1 MLGCLLPTNTTQ
13 FEKRL
18 ADACDFHKDIEDS
31 INFISRA
38 KLDIIDPSFL
48 PWLVEEYGLGELTSY
63 VPDFSVLLETGP
75 EWQRVRGSLAAID
88 KGLEWLDLNAHF
100 VGAWPERK
108 WWNSFQLYF
117 DQLPDTDK
125 LKAIE
130 GIVKL
135 SECLRSDLWRGIHGY
150 DAPIVEGNISRLD
163 DSMFDSQSGV
173 CVTESGTVFS
183 FGRSKEISL
192 TLTEE
197 DGKFIGNW
205 IDDQE
210 ELVWEGLDYPWDR
223 ANFPWESAQI
233 SEHDVLIASQ
243 FKDRSLYNENDE
255 LIDNWIDDEN
265 EEFSWKSLDY
275 PWDEAN
281 VPWVSDQKNGRDIL
295 MANWFKDRTLYLAL
309 RDNNNKL
316 IGYRRCNIVQQVTR
330 VSDGVYSYSGHRF
343 TPFIKGT
350 KVLLAARTQFDDI
363 NDKQAAFVSVFV
375 HAAPAKHISPGK
387 LWLEPDELIDG
398 VEILKTPVSLSLR
411 KDVREQFK
419 ILLRF

>member
-18 ADACDFHKDIEDS
+18 ADACDFHKSIEDS

-63 VPDFSVLLETGP
+63 VPDLSVLLETGP
-75 EWQRVRGSLAAID
+75 SWQRVRGSLKAID
-88 KGLEWLDLNAHF
+88 KGLEWLDLNAQF
-100 VGAWPERK
+100 VKAWPERK

-135 SECLRSDLWRGIHGY
+135 SECLRSDFWRGIHGY

-183 FGRSKEISL
+183 FGRSTEISL

-197 DGKFIGNW
+197 DGKLIGNW

-210 ELVWEGLDYPWDR
+210 ELVWEGLDYPWDVMD
-223 ANFPWESAQI
+223 F
-233 SEHDVLIASQ
+233 
-243 FKDRSLYNENDE
+243 
-255 LIDNWIDDEN
+255 
-265 EEFSWKSLDY
+265 
-275 PWDEAN
+275 
-281 VPWVSDQKNGRDIL
+281 PWVSVGKNERDIL
-295 MANWFKDRTLYLAL
+295 MAGWFKGRTLYLAL
-309 RDNNNKL
+309 RDDDDKL
-316 IGYRRCNIVQQVTR
+316 IGYRRCNIVQQVK
-330 VSDGVYSYSGHRF
+330 SDLNGVYSYSDSRLEPS
-343 TPFIKGT
+343 TQGT
-350 KVLLAARTQFDDI
+350 QFLTAARTQFHDVD
-363 NDKQAAFVSVFV
+363 DKQVASTSVLV
-375 HAAPAKHISPGK
+375 HATPAKLIPFGR
-387 LWLEPDELIDG
+387 LWLEPDGLIDG

>member
-75 EWQRVRGSLAAID
+75 EWQRIRGSLKAID
-88 KGLEWLDLNAHF
+88 KGLEWLDLSAHF

-135 SECLRSDLWRGIHGY
+135 SECLRSDFWRGIHGY

-183 FGRSKEISL
+183 FGRSTEISL

-197 DGKFIGNW
+197 DGKLIGNW

-210 ELVWEGLDYPWDR
+210 ELVWEGLDYPWDVMD
-223 ANFPWESAQI
+223 F
-233 SEHDVLIASQ
+233 
-243 FKDRSLYNENDE
+243 
-255 LIDNWIDDEN
+255 
-265 EEFSWKSLDY
+265 
-275 PWDEAN
+275 
-281 VPWVSDQKNGRDIL
+281 PWVSVGKNERDIL
-295 MANWFKDRTLYLAL
+295 MAGWFKGRTLYLAL

>member
-1 MLGCLLPTNTTQ
+1 MLGCLLPTNTTK

-18 ADACDFHKDIEDS
+18 ADACDFHKSIEDS

-63 VPDFSVLLETGP
+63 VPDFYVLLETGP
-75 EWQRVRGSLAAID
+75 GWQRVRGSLAAID
-88 KGLEWLDLNAHF
+88 KGLEWLDLSAHF

-135 SECLRSDLWRGIHGY
+135 SECLRSDFWRGVHGY

-163 DSMFDSQSGV
+163 DSIFDSQSGA
-173 CVTESGTVFS
+173 CATEGGTVFS
-183 FGRSKEISL
+183 FGRSTEISL

-197 DGKFIGNW
+197 DGKLIGNW

-210 ELVWEGLDYPWDR
+210 ELVWEGLDYSWDR
-223 ANFPWESAQI
+223 ANFPWGSAQK
-233 SEHDVLIASQ
+233 SEHNLLNFV
-243 FKDRSLYNENDE
+243 
-255 LIDNWIDDEN
+255 DDEDD
-265 EEFSWKSLDY
+265 EFSWKSLDY
-275 PWDEAN
+275 PWNEAN

-295 MANWFKDRTLYLAL
+295 MADWFKGRTLYLAL
-309 RDNNNKL
+309 RDNDDKL

-330 VSDGVYSYSGHRF
+330 VSDGVYSHSGHHF

-350 KVLLAARTQFDDI
+350 KVLLAARTQFHDVD
-363 NDKQAAFVSVFV
+363 NKQAASVSIFV
-375 HAAPAKHISPGK
+375 HATPTKLIPFGR
-387 LWLEPDELIDG
+387 LWLGPDGLIDG